1 MTRFDY
7 DLFVIGAG
15 SGGVRA
21 ARVAAGYGARVA
33 IAEERFLGGTCVN
46 VGCIP
51 KKLFSYAA
59 HFREDFEDAEGFG
72 WKAGRLRFD
81 WTQLRQNKD
90 REIARLNGVYERLLE
105 ASGVTLLRGRARVLG
120 PHRVRVGERNY
131 TAGHLL
137 VATGARAVVP
147 PIPGAELGIT
157 SDAAF
162 FLEALPKRALV
173 VGGGYIAVEF
183 ASIFNGLGVET
194 TLAYRGPHLLRGFDD
209 EVRQFLAGEMEKK
222 GVRILFNTRVLA
234 LRAGA
239 GGRRE
244 VCFGDGREE
253 AFDLVMFATGRA
265 PSSRGFGL
273 EETGVK
279 LAENGAIVVD
289 EAFRSSVPSIYALGD
304 VIDRLKLTPVAIHEA
319 MAFAQTRFGA
329 SPKPMDYE
337 NVPTA
342 VFSHPNVGAVG
353 LTEAR
358 ARERYSR
365 VDVYTT
371 AFRPLKLSLTPR
383 EERTFMKLVVDGA
396 TDRVLGVHM
405 VGPEAGEVVQG
416 FAVALQVG
424 ATKAQFD
431 ATVGIHPTLAEEF
444 VTMRERKPEPG
455 AVGLA

>member
-1 MTRFDY
+1 MHYDY

-21 ARVAAGYGARVA
+21 ARMAAGYGARVA
-33 IAEERFLGGTCVN
+33 IAEEHFLGGTCVN

-59 HFREDFEDAEGFG
+59 HFREDFEDARGFG
-72 WKAGRLRFD
+72 WNVGTLNFEWERLRE
-81 WTQLRQNKD
+81 NKD
-90 REIARLNGVYERLLE
+90 REIARLNEVYQRLLE
-105 ASGVTLLRGRARVLG
+105 AAGVRLLRGRARVLG
-120 PHRVRVGERNY
+120 PHRVQVGERDY

-137 VATGARAVVP
+137 VATGAHAVVP

-162 FLEALPKRALV
+162 FLPSLPKRALV

-183 ASIFNGLGVET
+183 ASIFNGLGVDT

-209 EVRQFLAGEMEKK
+209 DVRQFLAGEMEKK
-222 GVRILFNTRVLA
+222 GIRILFNTQVLA
-234 LRAGA
+234 LKAGA
-239 GGRRE
+239 SGRRK
-244 VCFGDGREE
+244 VCFGDGTEE
-253 AFDLVMFATGRA
+253 VFDLVLFATGRA

-279 LAENGAIVVD
+279 LADNGAIMVD

-319 MAFAQTRFGA
+319 MAFAQTHFGA
-329 SPKPMDYE
+329 SARRMDYE

-342 VFSHPNVGAVG
+342 VFSHPSVGTVG
-353 LTEAR
+353 LTEAQ
-358 ARERYSR
+358 ARERYCR
-365 VDVYTT
+365 VEVYAS
-371 AFRPLKLSLTPR
+371 AFRPLKLTLTPR
-383 EERTFMKLVVDGA
+383 QERTFIKLVVDGL

-405 VGPEAGEVVQG
+405 VGPDAGEVVQG
-416 FAVALQVG
+416 FAVAIKGG
-424 ATKAQFD
+424 ATKALFD
-431 ATVGIHPTLAEEF
+431 ATVGIHPTVAEEL
-444 VTMRERKPEPG
+444 VSLRQKRAALEEMG
-455 AVGLA
+455 DL

>member
-51 KKLFSYAA
+51 KKLFFYAA

-72 WKAGRLRFD
+72 WKVGHLRFEWRRLREH
-81 WTQLRQNKD
+81 KD

-131 TAGHLL
+131 TADHLL
-137 VATGARAVVP
+137 VATGAHAVVP
-147 PIPGAELGIT
+147 PIPGAALGIT

-162 FLEALPKRALV
+162 FLEALPKRVLV

-209 EVRQFLAGEMEKK
+209 DVRQFLASEMEKK
-222 GVRILFNTRVLA
+222 GIRILFNTRVLA

-239 GGRRE
+239 GGCRE

-253 AFDLVMFATGRA
+253 AFDLVLFATGRA

-273 EETGVK
+273 EEAGVK

-289 EAFRSSVPSIYALGD
+289 DAFRSSVPSIYALGD

-353 LTEAR
+353 LTEAQ

-383 EERTFMKLVVDGA
+383 EERTFMKLVVDRA

-455 AVGLA
+455 AAGFA

>member
-1 MTRFDY
+1 MRFDY

-21 ARVAAGYGARVA
+21 ARMAAGYGARVA

-51 KKLFSYAA
+51 KKLLSYAA
-59 HFREDFEDAEGFG
+59 RFREDFEDAPGFG
-72 WKAGRLRFD
+72 WNVGPPSFEWERLRE
-81 WTQLRQNKD
+81 NKD
-90 REIARLNGVYERLLE
+90 REIARLNDVYERLLE
-105 ASGVTLLRGRARVLG
+105 ASGVRLLRGRARVLG
-120 PHRVRVGERNY
+120 PHRVRVGERDY

-147 PIPGAELGIT
+147 PIPGATLGIT

-209 EVRQFLAGEMEKK
+209 DVRQFLAGEMEKK
-222 GVRILFNTRVLA
+222 GIRILFNTQVLA
-234 LRAGA
+234 LEADA
-239 GGRRE
+239 GGRRRA
-244 VCFGDGREE
+244 CFGDGTVET
-253 AFDLVMFATGRA
+253 FDLVMFATGRS

-273 EETGVK
+273 EEAGVE
-279 LAENGAIVVD
+279 LAGNGAIVVD
-289 EAFRSSVPSIYALGD
+289 DAFRSSVPSIYALGD

-319 MAFAQTRFGA
+319 MAFAQTHFGA
-329 SPKPMDYE
+329 SARRMDYE

-342 VFSHPNVGAVG
+342 VFSHPSVGAVG
-353 LTEAR
+353 LTEAQ

-371 AFRPLKLSLTPR
+371 AFRSLKLTLTPR
-383 EERTFMKLVVDGA
+383 KERTFMKLVVDGA

-416 FAVALQVG
+416 FAVAVKGG

-444 VTMRERKPEPG
+444 VTLREKRPEPE
-455 AVGLA
+455 AAEDL